1 MFKTSPIFEANYQS
15 TAKIVINQGGTSS
28 GKTYSILQVLILK
41 AIENPSATI
50 TIVGQDIPNLK
61 SGALRDMQTI
71 VAKSPEIQS
80 WIKAYNASDRI
91 FTFVNDAVMEFKS
104 YDNGQDAK
112 SGKRAFL
119 FLNEVNGIDEEIFHE
134 LYMRTTHQTFMDF
147 NPNAKFWVH
156 DKLIG
161 LPEVQLIISD
171 HRHNPFVPDSIR
183 QKIEDLKDQDIE
195 LWKVYARGLTGKVE
209 GLVFRNWDI
218 CQGIPA
224 QAELISYGLDFG
236 FSNSPTAVSKIFKMD
251 GEIYAQEILYETGL
265 TNQDIS
271 DRFLNL
277 GVKKTEIIVADSAE
291 PKSIEELRRL
301 GWRIEPAQGK
311 EKRVMI
317 DIMRRFKIHI
327 TANSKNFIREI
338 SSYKYK
344 DDGSNEPIKKDDHL
358 LDGMMY
364 VGLNKF
370 RITNSGKYAIR

>member
-218 CQGIPA
+218 CQGIPD
-224 QAELISYGLDFG
+224 QAEFIAYALDFG

-251 GEIYAQEILYETGL
+251 GDIYAQEILYETGL

-370 RITNSGKYAIR
+370 RITNSGRYAIR

>member
-15 TAKIVINQGGTSS
+15 RSKIVINQGGTSS

-41 AIENPSATI
+41 AIENANCTI

-71 VAKSPEIQS
+71 LAKSPEIQK
-80 WIKAYNASDRI
+80 WVKNYNASDRI

-112 SGKRAFL
+112 SGKRTFL
-119 FLNEVNGIDEEIFHE
+119 FLNEVNGIEEEIFHE
-134 LYMRTTHQTFMDF
+134 LYMRTTDQTFMDF

-156 DKLIG
+156 DKLLG

-183 QKIEDLKDQDIE
+183 QKIEALKDQDLE

-218 CQGIPA
+218 CQKIPD
-224 QAELISYGLDFG
+224 QAEFIAYGLDFG
-236 FSNSPTAVSKIFKMD
+236 FSNSPTAMSKICKMD
-251 GEIYAQEILYETGL
+251 GEIYAEELIYETGL

-271 DRFLNL
+271 ERLQIL
-277 GVKKTEIIVADSAE
+277 GIRKHDVIVADSAE

-317 DIMRRFKIHI
+317 DIMRRFKIHV
-327 TANSKNFIREI
+327 TAKSKNFIREI
-338 SSYKYK
+338 STYRYK
-344 DDGSNEPIKKDDHL
+344 DDGSNEPIKKHDHL
-358 LDGMMY
+358 MDGMMY

-370 RITNSGKYAIR
+370 RINNSGKYAIR

>member
-224 QAELISYGLDFG
+224 QAEFIAYALDFG

-251 GEIYAQEILYETGL
+251 GDIYAQEILYETGL

-370 RITNSGKYAIR
+370 RITNSGRYAIR